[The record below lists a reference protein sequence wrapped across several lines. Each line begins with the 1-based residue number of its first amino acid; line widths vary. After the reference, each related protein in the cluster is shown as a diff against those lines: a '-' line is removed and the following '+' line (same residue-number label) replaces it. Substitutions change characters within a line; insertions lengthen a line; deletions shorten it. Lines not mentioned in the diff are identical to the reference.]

1 MNYLANF
8 MEYIANLSFVYRL
21 RKKLLW
27 ITL

>member
-1 MNYLANF
+1 MNNLANF
-8 MEYIANLSFVYRL
+8 MEYIANLSLVYGL